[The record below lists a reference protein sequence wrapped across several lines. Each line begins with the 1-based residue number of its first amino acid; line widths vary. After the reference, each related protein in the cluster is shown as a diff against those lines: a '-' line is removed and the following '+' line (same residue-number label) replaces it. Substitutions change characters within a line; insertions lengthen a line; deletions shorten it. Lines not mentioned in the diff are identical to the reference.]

1 MVVLDPLRM
10 SVLKKLASQTAVY
23 GVSSIVGRVLTYL
36 LVPVYTGVFA
46 AAEYGVVTGLYAYVA
61 FLNVVFTY
69 GMETTFFRF
78 ANRPGTDRRELYDR
92 VMSLLLVSTVALTAL
107 LALLAKP
114 VLALLAIPPGRER
127 YAVWVALIL
136 GLDALAAIPFARLR
150 LENKA
155 RKFASLRLASILVN
169 VALNLFFIVLCP
181 AVLRGDLLPGLRPL
195 VAAVYDPGLGVGY
208 VFLANLVASA
218 LTLLLLGREVLDFR
232 FRFSLAPL
240 RPLLKYAYPLMLMGL
255 AGMVNETLDRILLP
269 RWLPAGFY
277 PGQSSLTA
285 VGIYGACYKLSI
297 FMSLVIQAFRY
308 AAEPFFFAQSTDKNS
323 PATFALIMKWF
334 TLACAVIFVGIS
346 LNAEDFGAL
355 FLQRAEYR
363 QGLAVVPVLL
373 LANLFLGVYYNLSV
387 WFKLTDKT
395 YYGTYIGAGG
405 AVLTIVLNFL
415 LIPVLGYMGCALA
428 TLACYFMMA
437 VLCWRLGERHF
448 PVPYPALR
456 LGLWLLGATALVA
469 LGWGVEVEDWWAR
482 HAWHA
487 GLTALFLGALY
498 VVERPHP
505 PASSPAGEGGA
516 GAGAGAPPDRQG

>member
-1 MVVLDPLRM
+1 M
-10 SVLKKLASQTAVY
+10 SVAKKLASQTAVY

-36 LVPVYTGVFA
+36 LTPLYTGAFA
-46 AAEYGVVTGLYAYVA
+46 AAEFGIVTGLYAYVS

-78 ANRPGTDRRELYDR
+78 ANRPGTNRQELYDR
-92 VMSLLLVSTVALTAL
+92 VLSLLLLSTAALTGLLML
-107 LALLAKP
+107 LARPLLK
-114 VLALLAIPPGRER
+114 LLAIPPGHER

-136 GLDALAAIPFARLR
+136 GLDALTSIPFARLR

-155 RKFASLRLASILVN
+155 RRFAGIKLAGIVAN
-169 VALNLFFIVLCP
+169 VALNLFFLVLCP
-181 AVLRGDLLPGLRPL
+181 AVASGQWLPALQPL
-195 VAAVYDPGLGVGY
+195 VARVFDPTVGVGY
-208 VFLANLVASA
+208 VFLSNLFASG
-218 LTLLLLGREVLDFR
+218 LTLLLLGRELLDFR
-232 FRFSLAPL
+232 FRLNLDFL
-240 RPLLKYAYPLMLMGL
+240 RPLLGYAFPLMLMGL

-269 RWLPAGFY
+269 MWLPRNFY

-297 FMSLVIQAFRY
+297 LMSLVIQAFRY
-308 AAEPFFFAQSTDKNS
+308 AAEPFFFSQSTDKNS
-323 PATFALIMKWF
+323 PATFALILKWF
-334 TLACAVIFVGIS
+334 TLCCAVIFVGVS
-346 LNAEDFGAL
+346 LNVEDFGAI
-355 FLQRAEYR
+355 FLRRPEYR

-405 AVLTIVLNFL
+405 AVLTIVLNFA
-415 LIPVLGYMGCALA
+415 LIPVLGYLGSALA
-428 TLACYFMMA
+428 TLACYFSMA

-456 LGLWLLGATALVA
+456 LGLWLLLATALVG
-469 LGWGVEVEDWWAR
+469 LGWGVEIAGWWAR

-487 GLTALFLGALY
+487 GLTAVFLLALY
-498 VVERPHP
+498 LVERPRR
-505 PASSPAGEGGA
+505 AVAG
-516 GAGAGAPPDRQG
+516 

>member
-1 MVVLDPLRM
+1 M
-10 SVLKKLASQTAVY
+10 SIAKKLVSQTAVY

-36 LVPVYTGVFA
+36 LVPLYTGAFA
-46 AAEYGVVTGLYAYVA
+46 AAEYGVVTGLYAYVS

-69 GMETTFFRF
+69 GMETTYFRF

-92 VMSLLLVSTVALTAL
+92 SLSLLLLSSAG
-107 LALLAKP
+107 LALLLMA
-114 VLALLAIPPGRER
+114 LARPLLGLLDIGPGYER
-127 YAVWVALIL
+127 YFYWVALIL
-136 GLDALAAIPFARLR
+136 AFDAVSAIPFARLR
-150 LENKA
+150 LENQA
-155 RKFASLRLASILVN
+155 RKFATIKMAGIVVN

-181 AVLRGDLLPGLRPL
+181 AVASGKWLPALGPL
-195 VAAVYDPGLGVGY
+195 VARVYDPGLGVGY

-218 LTLLLLGREVLDFR
+218 ATLLLLGRELLDFR
-232 FRFSLAPL
+232 FRFSWGPL
-240 RPLLKYAYPLMLMGL
+240 QPLLKYAYPLMLMGL
-255 AGMVNETLDRILLP
+255 AGMVNETFDRILLAK
-269 RWLPAGFY
+269 WLPTGFY

-308 AAEPFFFAQSTDKNS
+308 AAEPFFFAQSTEKNS
-323 PATFALIMKWF
+323 PATFALVLKWF
-334 TLACAVIFVGIS
+334 TLCCAVIFVVIS
-346 LNAEDFGAL
+346 LNVEDFGKI

-405 AVLTIVLNFL
+405 AVLTIALNFL
-415 LIPVLGYMGCALA
+415 LIPVLGYMGSAIA

-448 PVPYPALR
+448 PVPYPVAR
-456 LGLWLLGATALVA
+456 LGLWLTLAVGLVA
-469 LGWGVEVEDWWAR
+469 LGWAVPMTTAWGPR
-482 HAWHA
+482 HAWHV
-487 GLTALFLGALY
+487 GLSLAFVGALWL
-498 VVERPHP
+498 
-505 PASSPAGEGGA
+505 GEGRRLRRA
-516 GAGAGAPPDRQG
+516 

>member
-1 MVVLDPLRM
+1 M
-10 SVLKKLASQTAVY
+10 SVLKRLAGQTAVY
-23 GVSSIVGRVLTYL
+23 GISSIVGRVLTYL
-36 LVPVYTGVFA
+36 LVPVYTAAFA
-46 AAEYGVVTGLYAYVA
+46 AAEYGVVTGLYAYVS

-78 ANRPGTDRRELYDR
+78 ANRPGTDRRELYNR
-92 VMSLLLVSTVALTAL
+92 VMSLLLVSSVLLTAL
-107 LALLAKP
+107 LMLLARP
-114 VLALLAIPPGRER
+114 LLSLLEIPPGHEQ

-136 GLDALAAIPFARLR
+136 GLDAVSAIPFARLR

-155 RKFASLRLASILVN
+155 RKFAAIKLASILLN
-169 VALNLFFIVLCP
+169 VGLNLFFILLCP
-181 AVLRGDLLPGLRPL
+181 AVAQGHLLQFLRPL
-195 VAAVYDPGLGVGY
+195 VEAVYNPTLGVGY

-218 LTLLLLGREVLDFR
+218 ATLLLLGRELLDFR
-232 FRFSLAPL
+232 FRLNLAPL
-240 RPLLKYAYPLMLMGL
+240 RPMLKYAYPLMLMGL

-269 RWLPAGFY
+269 KWLPDNFY
-277 PGQSSLTA
+277 PGKSSLTA

-308 AAEPFFFAQSTDKNS
+308 AAEPFFFAQSTEKNS
-323 PATFALIMKWF
+323 PATFANILKWF
-334 TLACAVIFVGIS
+334 TLCCAIIFVGIS
-346 LNAEDFGAL
+346 LNVEDFGLL
-355 FLQRAEYR
+355 FLRRPEYR
-363 QGLAVVPVLL
+363 EGLVVVPILL

-405 AVLTIVLNFL
+405 AVLTIALNFL
-415 LIPVLGYMGCALA
+415 LIPLLGYVGCALA

-469 LGWGVEVEDWWAR
+469 LGWLLPVAGWWLR
-482 HAWHA
+482 HFWHV
-487 GLTALFLGALY
+487 GLTVLFLLALWL
-498 VVERPHP
+498 VERPRRV
-505 PASSPAGEGGA
+505 AAG
-516 GAGAGAPPDRQG
+516 QS